1 MGWKSSSVAEVGE
14 LTTKGRWLTRQ
25 RQERAYLYRP
35 VQPKSLVISILTN
48 DFVTRVF
55 EGSAKPLVLNLLRD
69 QKLSDEDLKEI
80 SRCTVW
86 APMDEGAF

>member
-1 MGWKSSSVAEVGE
+1 M
-14 LTTKGRWLTRQ
+14 TTKGYWLTRE

-35 VQPKSLVISILTN
+35 VQPKSLAVSILTN

-55 EGSAKPLVLNLLRD
+55 EGFAEPLVVNLLRD
-69 QKLSDEDLKEI
+69 KKLSDEELKEI

-86 APMDEGAF
+86 APKDEGDF